1 MMRLR
6 MKTKRSPEC
15 LMTQRSLLMP
25 PALWLLS
32 SDEHSTLGNLMKLHH
47 PGEHLLLVPR
57 HPLLLLR
64 LPLSVHPSHHLLL
77 GSLRLLLLNR
87 LPTGHHQ
94 TLQLPLPGDPC
105 RLSLVFTG
113 VHHPVVAFP
122 PSRSLAQ
129 LLRSSLTS
137 LLPWYKPL
145 PHIATSPPARPESLE
160 LPRRLTTTLTM
171 LLALLHLHPLL
182 PHPPHLLQLP
192 LSLKPQ
198 LLDLPL
204 AIVKE
209 VPVDVDVL
217 GGDQAWGYRSR
228 WLASLKGHP
237 SLFLFKCFLSCLPH
251 HVDLKLTLFL
261 DVIPVMA
268 VPVRPLLLLH
278 RLLSRRPHRRHL
290 SFLFKCFLS

>member
-64 LPLSVHPSHHLLL
+64 ISCRLRAHPLKVGNEDGHLLRLPLSVHPSHHLLL

-87 LPTGHHQ
+87 LPTCHHQ
-94 TLQLPLPGDPC
+94 ALQLPLPGNPC

-137 LLPWYKPL
+137 ILPWYKPL
-145 PHIATSPPARPESLE
+145 SHITTPAPSP
-160 LPRRLTTTLTM
+160 
-171 LLALLHLHPLL
+171 
-182 PHPPHLLQLP
+182 
-192 LSLKPQ
+192 
-198 LLDLPL
+198 
-204 AIVKE
+204 
-209 VPVDVDVL
+209 
-217 GGDQAWGYRSR
+217 
-228 WLASLKGHP
+228 
-237 SLFLFKCFLSCLPH
+237 
-251 HVDLKLTLFL
+251 
-261 DVIPVMA
+261 
-268 VPVRPLLLLH
+268 
-278 RLLSRRPHRRHL
+278 
-290 SFLFKCFLS
+290 